1 MINFTHFSR
10 TRFAPTSPGKLYW
23 GIWILASTFLLA
35 VAKPALAI
43 QKDIVWLPAES
54 TLIQTDQID
63 ANNGI
68 GHSLTLSNSTSIE
81 KENYI
86 EVVRAIQAYPEV
98 VVFPIQVA
106 STIAVAATRR
116 LANKIA
122 QTSAEGGIAVIYPDI
137 GEPYRSVFAQII
149 DGIEEKAKGR
159 VANFAV
165 GPNVDLGE
173 LNNSLRRQDTRVVI
187 ALGRQ
192 GVKVASALEGNFGVV
207 VGGVLMAPEN
217 DVRKLQVNSLSP
229 DPALLF
235 SRLKGMMPRV
245 KRIFTVYDPRQN
257 DWMMNLAKEAALS
270 QGLELVAYQAQDLR
284 SAMRAYQEILSS
296 VDNSQDALW
305 LPQDSTTVEEST
317 VLPMVLKESWD
328 GSLAVFSSS
337 FGHVRRGVLFSLYP
351 NNVELGRHLA
361 GSALGILAS
370 GNESS
375 GMLPLRE
382 VLMAINLR
390 TAKHLGLNTSRSQSF
405 DMAFPEQ

>member
-1 MINFTHFSR
+1 MFSR
-10 TRFAPTSPGKLYW
+10 FCFVPIVSRQLGLGFWMLVS
-23 GIWILASTFLLA
+23 SLLT
-35 VAKPALAI
+35 VAADSAWAI
-43 QKDIVWLPAES
+43 QKDIAWIPVETFSQQEDRVEAINSIDPFHFR
-54 TLIQTDQID
+54 TDSSSQ
-63 ANNGI
+63 
-68 GHSLTLSNSTSIE
+68 E
-81 KENYI
+81 RENYT
-86 EVVRAIQAYPEV
+86 EVIRAIQAYPEV

-106 STIAVAATRR
+106 GPVTAAATRR

-122 QTSAEGGIAVIYPDI
+122 QTSGEGGIAVIYPDI
-137 GEPYRSVFAQII
+137 GEPYRGVFAQII
-149 DGIEEKAKGR
+149 NGIEEKAKGR

-165 GPNVDLGE
+165 GANVDMGE

-207 VGGVLMAPEN
+207 VGGVLMAPDNE
-217 DVRKLQVNSLSP
+217 VRKLQVNSLAP

-235 SRLKGMMPRV
+235 SRLKGMMPKV
-245 KRIFTVYDPRQN
+245 KRIFTVYDSRQN
-257 DWMMNLAKEAALS
+257 DWMMILAKEAAAS
-270 QGLELVAYQAQDLR
+270 QGLELVTYQAQDLR
-284 SAMRAYQEILSS
+284 SAMHAYQEIFAN

-328 GSLAVFSSS
+328 NNLAVFSSS

-351 NNVELGRHLA
+351 NNVELGRHLG

-370 GNESS
+370 GGNEEV

-390 TAKHLGLNTSRSQSF
+390 TAKHLGLNTTRAQSF

>member
-1 MINFTHFSR
+1 MLPRICFVPIVSR
-10 TRFAPTSPGKLYW
+10 RLRLGFW
-23 GIWILASTFLLA
+23 MLASSLLMV
-35 VAKPALAI
+35 VAAPAWAI
-43 QKDIVWLPAES
+43 QKEIVWIPAES
-54 TLIQTDQID
+54 VSLQEDRAEAID
-63 ANNGI
+63 
-68 GHSLTLSNSTSIE
+68 SIE
-81 KENYI
+81 PYRPQTNSSSLEQEDYV
-86 EVVRAIQAYPEV
+86 EVIRAIQAYPEV

-106 STIAVAATRR
+106 GTISVAATSR

-122 QTSAEGGIAVIYPDI
+122 QSSTDGGIAVIYPDI

-207 VGGVLMAPEN
+207 VGGVLMAPDNE
-217 DVRKLQVNSLSP
+217 VRKLQVNSLSP

-257 DWMMNLAKEAALS
+257 DWMMILAKEAALS
-270 QGLELVAYQAQDLR
+270 SGLELVAYQAQDLR
-284 SAMRAYQEILSS
+284 SAMHAYQEIFANA
-296 VDNSQDALW
+296 DNSQDALW

-328 GSLAVFSSS
+328 DNLAVFSSS

-361 GSALGILAS
+361 GSALGIIAS
-370 GNESS
+370 GGNEAS

-390 TAKHLGLNTSRSQSF
+390 TAKHLGLNTPRAQNF